1 MNNLKEAELKDIKET
16 DLQQI
21 LDWRNQEP
29 IRNVMYNSN
38 IISMKEHVQWFERLQ
53 KSETSISKIFYYNQV
68 PYGVLNVNQIDRINN
83 KCEWGFYIGVNNA
96 PRGMGT
102 ILGFTSLNF
111 IFHELSIRKLSAEV
125 LSINEKSAIFHE
137 KLGFT
142 QEGVLRKH
150 ILKEE
155 SYIDIL
161 LYGLFNE
168 EWKEQSGHIKRMI
181 EGRYL

>member
-1 MNNLKEAELKDIKET
+1 MNDFKQAELKDITET
-16 DLQQI
+16 DLKQM
-21 LDWRNQEP
+21 LTWRNQDY
-29 IRNVMYNSN
+29 IRKVMYNSD
-38 IISMKEHVQWFERLQ
+38 IILMDQHLQWFERLQ
-53 KSETSISKIFYYNQV
+53 KSETAISKIFYYNQV
-68 PYGVLNVNQIDRINN
+68 PYGVLNVNQIDRVNN
-83 KCEWGFYIGVNNA
+83 RCEWGFYIGVNNA

-102 ILGFTSLNF
+102 ILGFISLNF

-125 LSINEKSAIFHE
+125 LSINEKSAIFHK

-150 ILKEE
+150 ILKDE

-161 LYGLFNE
+161 LYGLLNE
-168 EWKEQSGHIKRMI
+168 EWKEQSAHIKRMI

>member
-1 MNNLKEAELKDIKET
+1 MNDLIQANLKDIKET
-16 DLQQI
+16 DLKQI
-21 LDWRNQEP
+21 LDWRNQES
-29 IRNVMYNSN
+29 IRNVMHNSN
-38 IISMKEHVQWFERLQ
+38 IISMDEHIQWFDRLQ
-53 KSETSISKIFYYNQV
+53 KSATSISKIFYYKQV
-68 PYGVLNVNQIDRINN
+68 PYGVLNVTQIDRINN

-111 IFHELSIRKLSAEV
+111 IFQELSIRKLSAEV
-125 LSINEKSAIFHE
+125 LSNNEKSEIYHK

-150 ILKEE
+150 VWREE
-155 SYIDIL
+155 NYIDIL
-161 LYGLFNE
+161 LYGLLNE
-168 EWKEQSGHIKRMI
+168 EWKEHSVHIQRMI